1 MLDASTAPSPVNRFD
16 RSRGLPTILAGAWP
30 SGRTSQDVLN
40 GSMMNALP
48 VRIIPND
55 TGTALGTI
63 ADADVPIAGGVPR
76 GVPATPRR
84 RSAATTSDAARR
96 TTVRP
101 EARFASPLPH
111 RRHAQR
117 DLLPPALTLAAGR
130 RHTAESMLRAWLAD
144 KAGHT
149 VRNYQH
155 DLQDFAVYVSRALG
169 ISPTLSVNEAL
180 THLFHQSSPAA
191 HEVALGFR
199 SHLRAARLS
208 AASINR
214 HLAALR
220 SVTKLGRMLG
230 MLTWY
235 LEVPSLTPEPRRDTR
250 GPSVDE
256 VRRMLAATSGD
267 TKAETRDAAI
277 LLTFYCLGLR
287 VSELCGLSL
296 EGTDLSRGSAW
307 IMGKAR
313 WEREP
318 VPLPAAVVEAISRYL
333 KHRGSQ
339 AGPLF
344 QTVGH
349 RGSARGHGL
358 EGRSVL
364 RIVCRLGRRVGLHVW
379 CHGLRHS
386 SITQATALGQRA
398 GLGLERIRAHS
409 RHRSI
414 ASLMTYVDEQ
424 NRTEIQ
430 RSLADLVAGTLTTET
445 TVKTDA

>member
-1 MLDASTAPSPVNRFD
+1 
-16 RSRGLPTILAGAWP
+16 
-30 SGRTSQDVLN
+30 
-40 GSMMNALP
+40 MNARSA
-48 VRIIPND
+48 RITPNNN
-55 TGTALGTI
+55 THPLGTL

-84 RSAATTSDAARR
+84 TSASQRPDAADRGTDMADIMHTTSEACR
-96 TTVRP
+96 TTTTSRVD
-101 EARFASPLPH
+101 AQSTSTPLPR

-117 DLLPPALTLAAGR
+117 ELPPPTLTLAAGR
-130 RHTAESMLRAWLAD
+130 RHTAETMLRTWLEG

-149 VRNYQH
+149 VRSYRH
-155 DLQDFAVYVSRALG
+155 DLEDFAVYLSRAVG
-169 ISPTLSVNEAL
+169 ISPPLSVNEAL

-199 SHLRAARLS
+199 SHLRSARLS

-220 SVTKLGRMLG
+220 SITRLGRMLG
-230 MLTWY
+230 MMTWY
-235 LEVPSLTPEPRRDTR
+235 LEVPSLKAEQRRDTR

-267 TKAETRDAAI
+267 TEAETRDAAI
-277 LLTFYCLGLR
+277 LMTFYCLGLR
-287 VSELCGLSL
+287 VSELCGLNL
-296 EGTDLSRGSAW
+296 ERTDLSRGTTW
-307 IMGKAR
+307 ITGKAR
-313 WEREP
+313 FEREP
-318 VPLPAAVVEAISRYL
+318 VPLPASVVEAIRRYL
-333 KHRGSQ
+333 THRGSQ

-349 RGSARGHGL
+349 RGNARGGRL
-358 EGRSVL
+358 EARSVL
-364 RIVCRLGRRVGLHVW
+364 RIVCGLGRRVGLHVW

-414 ASLMTYVDEQ
+414 ATLMTYVDEQ
-424 NRTEIQ
+424 NRTETQ
-430 RSLADLVAGTLTTET
+430 RSLADLVAGTLTTGT